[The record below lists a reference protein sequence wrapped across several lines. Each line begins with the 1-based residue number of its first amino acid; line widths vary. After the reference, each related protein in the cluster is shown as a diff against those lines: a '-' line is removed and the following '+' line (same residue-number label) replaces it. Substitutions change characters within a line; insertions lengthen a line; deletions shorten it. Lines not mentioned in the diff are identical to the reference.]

1 MIFFY
6 GKITGLHGLKGEV
19 EIAFS
24 DKSYFTSLPVLT
36 NNTPVIIN
44 NQTFTLLNVKKKNK
58 SFVFQ
63 LKDINTIELAQK
75 LIGLDIFID
84 SSYLPQLDDDTFY
97 EAELIGYKI
106 IDTDNN
112 IYGEIIDVYSLP
124 SNYVFEIRLKENNNI
139 VSIPFV
145 KAYFG
150 DSDKIN
156 KTICII
162 QKPIFD
168 DD

>member
-1 MIFFY
+1 MTFN
-6 GKITGLHGLKGEV
+6 
-19 EIAFS
+19 
-24 DKSYFTSLPVLT
+24 DKSYFTSLPVLSK
-36 NNTPVIIN
+36 NIPIIIN
-44 NQTFTLLNVKKKNK
+44 DNTFTILNVKKKNK
-58 SFVFQ
+58 SFVFK
-63 LKDINTIELAQK
+63 LKDIDSIEQAET
-75 LIGLDIFID
+75 LIGFDVFVD
-84 SSYLPQLDDDTFY
+84 SSYLPELDNDTFY

-112 IYGEIIDVYSLP
+112 VYGNITDVYSLP
-124 SNYVFEIRLKENNNI
+124 SNYVFEIKLNENNNI

-150 DSDKIN
+150 KADKEN
-156 KTICII
+156 KTIQII

>member
-24 DKSYFTSLPVLT
+24 DKSYFTSLPVLN
-36 NNTPVIIN
+36 NNTPVIID

-75 LIGLDIFID
+75 LIGLDIYID

-97 EAELIGYKI
+97 EAEIIGYKVM
-106 IDTDNN
+106 DLDNN
-112 IYGEIIDVYSLP
+112 LYGEIVDVYSLP
-124 SNYVFEIRLKENNNI
+124 SNYVFDIKLKENGNI
-139 VSIPFV
+139 VSIPYV
-145 KAYFG
+145 HAYFG
-150 DSDKIN
+150 KADKLN
-156 KTICII
+156 KTIEIVE
-162 QKPIFD
+162 KPIFD
-168 DD
+168 DA